1 LQLFILQTEKKVV
14 VVALAAVV
22 ILPAFAQVTVAEEVQ
37 SVLPAG
43 EELLDTEL
51 LGAEGE
57 VAPILVALLGAGIAG
72 GAAAGGYSVGCC
84 TSLDPGEKAAAITA
98 IGAASTILIWLC
110 DHYLLSDR

>member
-1 LQLFILQTEKKVV
+1 MATWKKVV
-14 VVALAAVV
+14 VVALAVV
-22 ILPAFAQVTVAEEVQ
+22 VLVLPVFAQVTVAEEVQ

-57 VAPILVALLGAGIAG
+57 VAPILVALLDAGIAG
-72 GAAAGGYSVGCC
+72 GAAAGGYLVGCC
-84 TSLDPGEKAAAITA
+84 TSLDPGENAAALAA

-110 DHYLLSDR
+110 DRYLLSDR